1 MLELEIRERPP
12 LMLINIDGGPLGGG
26 ARDLGVSTINATK
39 RRRRAHWEVLKLVI
53 WERPPTTLINVD
65 GGAPGRQ

>member
-1 MLELEIRERPP
+1 ME
-12 LMLINIDGGPLGGG
+12 GPLGGG
-26 ARDLGVSTINATK
+26 ARDLGASTINATK

-65 GGAPGRQ
+65 GGALGGSDGDPGAPTINAMKH